1 MTGTPPAP
9 STRHYDID
17 ELPPLG
23 EAIPLGIQHVLAMF
37 ASNVTLPIIIATAI
51 GLSGG
56 DTAFLIQVAIF
67 VAGIA
72 TLMQT
77 IGYGPVGAR
86 LPVVQGTSLGF
97 VAVAIPLAERFGLA
111 AVFGG
116 TIFAGLVQLGMGV
129 GLRWLRWLFPP
140 LVSGIVVLVIGISL
154 IPVGLTLAAGG
165 NGAEN
170 FGSLT
175 NLGLAALVLVVT
187 VVLHQFTRGFT
198 SAASV
203 LLGIVVGYLVA
214 IPLGL
219 VDAQRIV
226 DAAWFSFPEPLRFG
240 LSLPAAALIGMG
252 VMAVATTV
260 ETIGDLSALTM
271 GGAGREVTDRELSG
285 GIMGDGVGTAFAA
298 FFGAMPNT
306 SYSQNVGLVAV
317 TGVMSRHVVSIGA
330 VFLVLAGMIPKLA
343 AVIQAMPPAV
353 LGGAAILMFAMV
365 AAAGIKLLV
374 MCDLNRRNMLI
385 AALSLGLGLGMVTA
399 PDALAA
405 LPETLRILL
414 ETGIVPAVFVA
425 IVLNV
430 ILPAQPDAGDGNG
443 GAHPGVQHG

>member
-1 MTGTPPAP
+1 MTNAASTPPAQQ
-9 STRHYDID
+9 YDID
-17 ELPPLG
+17 QLPPLG

-51 GLSGG
+51 GASAG

-77 IGYGPVGAR
+77 VGWGPVGAR

-116 TIFAGLVQLGMGV
+116 TIFAGLVQIAMGV
-129 GLRWLRWLFPP
+129 ALRHLRWLFPP

-165 NGAEN
+165 NGSED

-175 NLGLAALVLVVT
+175 NLGLAVLVLVVT

-203 LLGIVVGYLVA
+203 LLGIVAGYLIA
-214 IPLGL
+214 FPLGL
-219 VDAQRIV
+219 VDVQSIV
-226 DAAWFSFPEPLRFG
+226 DASWFSFPEPLRFG
-240 LSLPAAALIGMG
+240 VSLPVAALIGMG
-252 VMAVATTV
+252 VMAIATTV

-271 GGAGREVTDRELSG
+271 GGAGREITDRELSG
-285 GIMGDGVGTAFAA
+285 GIIADGAGTAFAA
-298 FFGAMPNT
+298 LFGAMPNT

-330 VFLVLAGMIPKLA
+330 VFLVFAGMVPKLA
-343 AVIQAMPPAV
+343 AVIQAMPAAV
-353 LGGAAILMFAMV
+353 LGGAAILISV
-365 AAAGIKLLV
+365 
-374 MCDLNRRNMLI
+374 
-385 AALSLGLGLGMVTA
+385 

-405 LPETLRILL
+405 LPETLGILL
-414 ETGIVPAVFVA
+414 QTGIVPAVFVA

-430 ILPAQPDAGDGNG
+430 VLPESQSADSG
-443 GAHPGVQHG
+443 GHADPGTAHA